1 MKGCTWFCFTT
12 VFTLAAI
19 YRIEM
24 GGFDPLQLVLA
35 GTVMELATFLF
46 EVPTGVIA
54 DVRSRRLSMILGHS
68 VMGLGF
74 LVEGLWASLGPI
86 LLAQCIF
93 GLGYTMISGAE
104 DAWLA
109 DEIGE
114 QRFPRAAL
122 RGTQAEQVG
131 AFLGIIASV
140 VLASHD
146 LRWPFFAGAA
156 GLWLLA
162 LFLWR
167 SMPETRRPTSPSS
180 PDLDK
185 LDFVGERLSDGWQ
198 EFSSTLRQGFRFT
211 RRHPLLLT
219 LMGVALCYGMSSEG
233 LDRLW
238 EAHLLSHFTLPPLA
252 GLPDLVWFGILSAG
266 VMLCTLVATEWMQRR
281 LWRRR
286 DDLAAPSEADDP
298 ELDPAL
304 PVTLGRQLLLRL
316 LAAQSVLLVIG
327 LVIFALSDRFLWAA
341 LAFIMVNV
349 LRRLARPLFLSCVN
363 RGLDPAVRAT
373 VLSTVNQMDSIG
385 QVSGGPVVGALGSRW
400 GLRLALLAVAALLM
414 PVWVLFRRALK
425 QVRPSGRPAA
435 TDGA

>member
-1 MKGCTWFCFTT
+1 MVQAQSIYLAMRGGTWFCFTT

-24 GGFDPLQLVLA
+24 GGFDPLYLVLA

-54 DVRSRRLSMILGHS
+54 DVYSRRLSMILGHS
-68 VMGLGF
+68 VMGLAF
-74 LVEGLWASLGPI
+74 LVEGMWASLGPI

-114 QRFPRAAL
+114 ERFPRAAL

-146 LRWPFFAGAA
+146 LRWPFFVGAA
-156 GLWLLA
+156 GLWLQA
-162 LFLWR
+162 LLLWR
-167 SMPETRRPTSPSS
+167 WMPESRRPAPAAK
-180 PDLDK
+180 PDHGK
-185 LDFVGERLSDGWQ
+185 LEVAGERLGENWQ
-198 EFSSTLRQGFRFT
+198 RMWGTFRQGARFT
-211 RRHPLLLT
+211 RQHPLLLT

-238 EAHLLSHFTLPPLA
+238 EAHLLSNFHLPPLA
-252 GLPDLVWFGILSAG
+252 GLPNLVWFGILSAS
-266 VMLCTLVATEWMQRR
+266 VMVCTLVATEWMQRR

-286 DDLAAPSEADDP
+286 EGLEKEMGTDP
-298 ELDPAL
+298 TLPLPLD
-304 PVTLGRQLLLRL
+304 RRLLLRL
-316 LAAQSVLLVIG
+316 LVAQSVLLVIG
-327 LVIFALSDRFLWAA
+327 LTIFALSGSFLVAA
-341 LAFIMVNV
+341 LAFVMVNV

-363 RGLDPAVRAT
+363 RGLDPAIRAT

-385 QVSGGPVVGALGSRW
+385 QVSGGPLVGAMGNRW
-400 GLRLALLAVAALLM
+400 GLRVALLAVAALLM
-414 PVWVLFRRALK
+414 PVWGLFRRALK
-425 QVRPSGRPAA
+425 QLRAS
-435 TDGA
+435 